1 MGFFISTDGIPKLGN
16 WAQADRHE
24 RTVTPIRGKTVKPL
38 GQRNKHHTMKIER
51 REEDAIVCKLYNT
64 DVVTFYKDG
73 RIGLK
78 AQGWNT
84 QSTVK
89 FINAVLDYPNQVS
102 VQGGNMLLHQRATN
116 QRNQLVW
123 IIPIVG
129 LMLNAPAGLMLDA
142 AGIPMNPVP
151 CVVHQI
157 DRKGAKQARQLY
169 AAFTTQ
175 VVAMCKLIGDSVIP
189 HDGRRAVLPEVGVEP
204 DSDEWLAAV
213 QACVMSSTGIAGYNY
228 ATYEYV
234 FTAQPK
240 RAKKLIQRLAYER
253 HRDTVFTATVLPAGQ
268 YKSDTYK
275 SYFK

>member
-1 MGFFISTDGIPKLGN
+1 MGFFISTNGIPKLSN

-24 RTVTPIRGKTVKPL
+24 RTVTPIRGRTVKPL
-38 GQRNKHHTMKIER
+38 GQRNKHGTMKIER
-51 REEDAIVCKLYNT
+51 REEDAIVCRLYNT

-102 VQGGNMLLHQRATN
+102 VQGGNMLLHQQATN
-116 QRNQLVW
+116 QRSYAVW
-123 IIPIVG
+123 VIPRV
-129 LMLNAPAGLMLDA
+129 GLMLDA
-142 AGIPMNPVP
+142 AGTPMNPVP
-151 CVVHQI
+151 CAVHQI

-175 VVAMCKLIGDSVIP
+175 VVAMCKLIGDSAILSM
-189 HDGRRAVLPEVGVEP
+189 GRAVLPEVGEEP

-213 QACVMSSTGIAGYNY
+213 QACVMSSVGSHYNY
-228 ATYEYV
+228 ATHKRV
-234 FTAQPK
+234 FTALPK
-240 RAKKLIQRLAYER
+240 RAKKIIQRLAYER

>member
-1 MGFFISTDGIPKLGN
+1 MGFFINTNGIPKLGN
-16 WAQADRHE
+16 WAAAEHHE
-24 RTVTPIRGKTVKPL
+24 RTVTPIRGRTVKPL
-38 GQRNKHHTMKIER
+38 GKRSSHHTMKIER

-78 AQGWNT
+78 HQGWNT

-102 VQGGNMLLHQRATN
+102 VQGGNMLLHQRVAN

-123 IIPIVG
+123 IIPGVG
-129 LMLNAPAGLMLDA
+129 LMLNAPVGLMLDA
-142 AGIPMNPVP
+142 AGTPMNPVP
-151 CVVHQI
+151 CAVHQI
-157 DRKGAKQARQLY
+157 DRKGAKQVRQLY

-175 VVAMCKLIGDSVIP
+175 VVAMCKLIGDSAILYTGSV
-189 HDGRRAVLPEVGVEP
+189 VLPEVGVEP

-213 QACVMSSTGIAGYNY
+213 QACVMSSAGSYYNY
-228 ATYEYV
+228 AAHKHV
-234 FTAQPK
+234 FTALPK
-240 RAKKLIQRLAYER
+240 RAKKVIQRLAYER
-253 HRDTVFTATVLPAGQ
+253 HRDTVFTTTVLPAGQ

-275 SYFK
+275 SYFD

>member
-24 RTVTPIRGKTVKPL
+24 RSVTPIRGRTVKPL
-38 GQRNKHHTMKIER
+38 GHRNKHHTMKIER
-51 REEDAIVCKLYNT
+51 REDDAIACRLYNT

-78 AQGWNT
+78 HQGWNT

-89 FINAVLDYPNQVS
+89 FTTAVLDYGLHVGM
-102 VQGGNMLLHQRATN
+102 QGGNMLLHQRGANHTYI
-116 QRNQLVW
+116 QSVW
-123 IIPIVG
+123 IIPRV
-129 LMLNAPAGLMLDA
+129 GLMLDA
-142 AGIPMNPVP
+142 AGTPMNPVP

-175 VVAMCKLIGDSVIP
+175 VVAMCKLIGDSASLYM
-189 HDGRRAVLPEVGVEP
+189 GSAVLPEVGEEP

-213 QACVMSSTGIAGYNY
+213 QACVMSSAGNHYNY
-228 ATYEYV
+228 ATRKHV
-234 FTAQPK
+234 FTALPK

-275 SYFK
+275 SYFN